1 MLKDSFGY
9 NITDDG
15 MLEVDVH
22 SIIENNYNM
31 SSLSFTLPTV
41 NISEVA
47 ASTNTDLD
55 AIDDLNV
62 QINDPNSRFDGM
74 SVRDLLDGDLVV
86 TGANIMQAFEDA
98 NLTTIRIPIAGA
110 IDALLNI
117 TEFFPEDLSHN
128 FTLVDTFDAANGKFG
143 ETLGNVALV
152 DCNYFNELFESSYRK

>member
-62 QINDPNSRFDGM
+62 
-74 SVRDLLDGDLVV
+74 
-86 TGANIMQAFEDA
+86 
-98 NLTTIRIPIAGA
+98 
-110 IDALLNI
+110 
-117 TEFFPEDLSHN
+117 
-128 FTLVDTFDAANGKFG
+128 
-143 ETLGNVALV
+143 
-152 DCNYFNELFESSYRK
+152 